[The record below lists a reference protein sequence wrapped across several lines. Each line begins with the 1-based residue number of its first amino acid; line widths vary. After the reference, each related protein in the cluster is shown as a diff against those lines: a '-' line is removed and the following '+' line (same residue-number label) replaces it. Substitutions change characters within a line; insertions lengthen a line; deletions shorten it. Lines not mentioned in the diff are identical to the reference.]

1 MQRHEAGA
9 YVVLTL
15 AAAGVGAL
23 GLVALLAALLDFL
36 NSLTLAVSVSIP
48 LAALATRRNAR

>member
-23 GLVALLAALLDFL
+23 GLVALLVALLDFL

-48 LAALATRRNAR
+48 LAAFAARRTR